1 MQPSQLVRL
10 TAAASAAHGTGAA
23 APPAPPPAAPP
34 QTPPGRSEH
43 GGEQSASIATTKSG
57 PQTAMN
63 GLRRPQRVRTESVTL
78 PTTRP
83 DKRST
88 DLQIAMIMLIV
99 AMSMPSASRYT
110 VTRAGR
116 TTKSID
122 ENERHTGES
131 PRASARAA
139 AGARSPPRCAAT
151 RRAAA
156 RPRRRRGGGG
166 WVVRLRCWW
175 RSRAPR
181 AAGGNARRRSSLRAA
196 CPRRPAVNTARD
208 LRNSGG
214 GA

>member
-1 MQPSQLVRL
+1 MRL

-23 APPAPPPAAPP
+23 APPPAPPPAAPP
-34 QTPPGRSEH
+34 PAPPGGGEH

-57 PQTAMN
+57 PHTAMN

-122 ENERHTGES
+122 ENERHTDEYASIS
-131 PRASARAA
+131 PS
-139 AGARSPPRCAAT
+139 GSRCT
-151 RRAAA
+151 
-156 RPRRRRGGGG
+156 
-166 WVVRLRCWW
+166 
-175 RSRAPR
+175 
-181 AAGGNARRRSSLRAA
+181 
-196 CPRRPAVNTARD
+196 
-208 LRNSGG
+208 
-214 GA
+214 